1 MGQTPMAFGG
11 WLVEDD
17 CGAGSILFIEFK
29 IALVGGEPWQGQT
42 PMAFDGKTPMAFDG
56 KMVGGII

>member
-1 MGQTPMAFGG
+1 MAFDG

-29 IALVGGEPWQGQT
+29 VALVGEKPCRGKHAQGV
-42 PMAFDGKTPMAFDG
+42 F
-56 KMVGGII
+56 VG

>member
-42 PMAFDGKTPMAFDG
+42 PMAFDGK
-56 KMVGGII
+56 MVGGII